1 MSVKWEALQKETV
14 LSLGGVFVSIVLMQ
28 HSRFKQEI
36 ETSPVFEQGTNIS
49 CFFNVV
55 IYLFLTVLGLRCFP
69 LLSLVAVGVGY
80 SLLRSIGFSLHFST
94 VVERG
99 V

>member
-1 MSVKWEALQKETV
+1 
-14 LSLGGVFVSIVLMQ
+14 MQ

-55 IYLFLTVLGLRCFP
+55 IYLFLAVLGLGRFA
-69 LLSLVAVGVGY
+69 LLSLVVVGGGY
-80 SLLRSIGFSLHFST
+80 SLLRSIGFSSHFSCGA
-94 VVERG
+94 RG
-99 V
+99 LGTQAQ

>member
-1 MSVKWEALQKETV
+1 
-14 LSLGGVFVSIVLMQ
+14 MQ

-55 IYLFLTVLGLRCFP
+55 IYLFLAVLGLGRFA
-69 LLSLVAVGVGY
+69 LLSLVVVGGGY
-80 SLLRSIGFSLHFST
+80 SLLRSIGFSSQWLLLWSAGSRHT
-94 VVERG
+94 GPVAVAPG
-99 V
+99 L